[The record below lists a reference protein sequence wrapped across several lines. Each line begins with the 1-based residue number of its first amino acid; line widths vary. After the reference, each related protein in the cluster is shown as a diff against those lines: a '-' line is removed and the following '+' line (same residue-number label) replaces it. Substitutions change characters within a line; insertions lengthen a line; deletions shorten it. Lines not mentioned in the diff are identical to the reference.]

1 LFATH
6 FHELTTLDQTMKHVK
21 NLHVEAH
28 VQPRKGGRAGEKVE
42 NDITLLYQV
51 KEGEHGSAVFQRV
64 LEC

>member
-1 LFATH
+1 
-6 FHELTTLDQTMKHVK
+6 MKHVK

-51 KEGEHGSAVFQRV
+51 KEGEHGWAMLQRV
-64 LEC
+64 LAG